1 MILLQIKTKKKTS
14 TLIAS
19 NYKLTRKSQ
28 NFSGHIKYYDN
39 TLLFTYTD
47 PVYLYANN
55 DDFCKYDS
63 YYIANIGEIKL
74 IRHIGTK
81 LDISGEGYNDKA
93 GTMSI
98 VPININNFIGYIGF
112 GYEAS
117 GNPTGYCRMT
127 YKPEALSDEMG
138 INLSDTNQ
146 PLLEF
151 SLDSIMYLYEHQTF
165 YEFLKDQ
172 YKTEDNFLLPHIMTD
187 NVVLTDSY
195 DFSLYGITY
204 SDEYVE
210 VNDPSLE

>member
-1 MILLQIKTKKKTS
+1 
-14 TLIAS
+14 
-19 NYKLTRKSQ
+19 
-28 NFSGHIKYYDN
+28 
-39 TLLFTYTD
+39 
-47 PVYLYANN
+47 
-55 DDFCKYDS
+55 
-63 YYIANIGEIKL
+63 
-74 IRHIGTK
+74 
-81 LDISGEGYNDKA
+81 
-93 GTMSI
+93 MSI

-127 YKPEALSDEMG
+127 YRPEALSDEMG
-138 INLSDTNQ
+138 INLSNTNQ

-172 YKTEDNFLLPHIMTD
+172 YKTEDNFLLPYMMTD